1 MTLRWPLVGSLV
13 ALIVGAGVAA
23 IVLALCGES
32 GGDSNAS
39 RRPTRTPVSRTVTVT
54 RTPSGGT
61 PVTTGTPE
69 ETPSTG
75 TPQAGTATP
84 GGEPYPTDTPEVP
97 PPPDETAGPE
107 PTLAPGETPPP
118 VLPTSTPEPTLTPTP
133 VPLLPD
139 LVLLDVFVSK
149 DRVGLLISNQGEGAL
164 PAGQEVEFRV
174 RGVMADPVTLTQ
186 DLLPGT
192 SVSVVLENEVIYEP
206 GLVLAVADPNNVIP
220 ETDDGNNGIAK
231 QLAPDVAPDLAVH
244 NVFRSVET
252 HRLLVVIRNPT
263 DAPAVQ
269 ATVVVTVY
277 LGGVAEPATRS
288 TYQLSIEPLGFET
301 VEVIGVA
308 AVPGTEVRVIVEM
321 TDPPDANPANNDKT
335 VVIS

>member
-32 GGDSNAS
+32 GGDSS
-39 RRPTRTPVSRTVTVT
+39 VTRRPTRTPVSRTVTVT

-61 PVTTGTPE
+61 PVTTGTPDG
-69 ETPSTG
+69 TPSAR
-75 TPQAGTATP
+75 TPPAGTATP
-84 GGEPYPTDTPEVP
+84 GSEPSPEVTP
-97 PPPDETAGPE
+97 PA
-107 PTLAPGETPPP
+107 GETTTPIPLETP
-118 VLPTSTPEPTLTPTP
+118 SPAPPTSTPLPTSTPTP

-139 LVLLDVFVSK
+139 LVLLDIFVSK
-149 DRVGLLISNQGEGAL
+149 DRLGLLLSNQGEGEL
-164 PAGQEVEFRV
+164 SIGQEVEFRV

-192 SVSVVLENEVIYEP
+192 SVSIVLENEVIYEP
-206 GLVLAVADPNNVIP
+206 GLVLAVADPNNVIA
-220 ETDDGNNGIAK
+220 EKDDGNNGIAK

-252 HRLLVVIRNPT
+252 QRLLVVIRNPT

-277 LGGVAEPATRS
+277 LGGVAEPAAIT

-321 TDPPDANPANNDKT
+321 TDPPDANPANNEKT
-335 VVIS
+335 VSIS